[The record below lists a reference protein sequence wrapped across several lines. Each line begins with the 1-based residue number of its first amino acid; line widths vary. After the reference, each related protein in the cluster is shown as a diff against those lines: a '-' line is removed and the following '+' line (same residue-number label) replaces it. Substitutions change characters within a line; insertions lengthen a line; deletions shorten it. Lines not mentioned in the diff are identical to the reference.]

1 MIKDDFKKRMKIIL
15 GDEFDSF
22 MNSYDNPE
30 FHALRINHLKVKDNI
45 IDKYFDGHLSPVP
58 FCHTGYYYDNH
69 IRPGKHPYHE
79 AGAYYIQ
86 EPSAMLPGTL
96 IDAKP
101 GETILDLCA
110 APGGKSTQIAA
121 MMNQKGLLISNE
133 IMPARAK
140 ILSENIER
148 MGIRNAIVTN
158 ESSDK
163 LASFFPEFFHRIM
176 VDAPC
181 SGEGMFR
188 KNEQAQ
194 DEWSLNNVKLCAD
207 RQAEILDNAAIMLKP
222 GGRIVYSTCTFS
234 PEENEISIINFLK
247 RHSDFHIEKID
258 RKSEIFD
265 GISSGIKNFGEI
277 DTSSISDN
285 CFRIFPH
292 KFNGEGHFACV
303 LTKDGNID
311 VENDY
316 RELKGLKEKSLKEYN
331 EFAIKFF
338 KNPPTGKYIMFGD
351 NINLVPETCP
361 KLDKIRV
368 LRAGLNL
375 GTVTKGRFIPSH
387 SLALSLS
394 PDDVKNVI
402 NLSINDENV
411 YKYINGETFEYDTSD
426 GWCLICIDNLSI
438 GIGKVTKGI
447 VKNHYPK
454 GLRKRL

>member
-58 FCHTGYYYDNH
+58 FCHTGYYYDNQ

-303 LTKDGNID
+303 LTKDSNID

-438 GIGKVTKGI
+438 GLGKVTKGI

>member
-148 MGIRNAIVTN
+148 MGIR
-158 ESSDK
+158 
-163 LASFFPEFFHRIM
+163 
-176 VDAPC
+176 
-181 SGEGMFR
+181 
-188 KNEQAQ
+188 
-194 DEWSLNNVKLCAD
+194 
-207 RQAEILDNAAIMLKP
+207 
-222 GGRIVYSTCTFS
+222 
-234 PEENEISIINFLK
+234 
-247 RHSDFHIEKID
+247 D
-258 RKSEIFD
+258 RKS
-265 GISSGIKNFGEI
+265 
-277 DTSSISDN
+277 
-285 CFRIFPH
+285 
-292 KFNGEGHFACV
+292 V
-303 LTKDGNID
+303 
-311 VENDY
+311 V
-316 RELKGLKEKSLKEYN
+316 
-331 EFAIKFF
+331 
-338 KNPPTGKYIMFGD
+338 
-351 NINLVPETCP
+351 
-361 KLDKIRV
+361 
-368 LRAGLNL
+368 
-375 GTVTKGRFIPSH
+375 
-387 SLALSLS
+387 
-394 PDDVKNVI
+394 
-402 NLSINDENV
+402 
-411 YKYINGETFEYDTSD
+411 
-426 GWCLICIDNLSI
+426 
-438 GIGKVTKGI
+438 
-447 VKNHYPK
+447 
-454 GLRKRL
+454 

>member
-58 FCHTGYYYDNH
+58 FCHTGYYYDNQ

-303 LTKDGNID
+303 LTKDSNID

-426 GWCLICIDNLSI
+426 GWCLICIDNISI
-438 GIGKVTKGI
+438 GLGKVTKGI